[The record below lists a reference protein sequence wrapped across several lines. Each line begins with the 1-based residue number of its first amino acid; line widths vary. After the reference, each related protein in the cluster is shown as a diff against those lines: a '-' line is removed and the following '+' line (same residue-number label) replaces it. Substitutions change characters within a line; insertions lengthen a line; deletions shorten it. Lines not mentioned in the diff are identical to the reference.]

1 MAARS
6 CSSGSGWRESTE
18 SSCIVASK
26 VPDDFW
32 ATYSMSHRGSL
43 PWCRIVLADLLP
55 GSFDFSK
62 PHGVLCGKS
71 VEVPSWESGA
81 TASSFPFWVISL
93 VQKASGGFR
102 EVAEVYA
109 RRTNGSRAENQA
121 GGGSLTRL
129 IAEAVGEA
137 TSNMQYL
144 TYITNVSAYYKEQ
157 IIRLFT
163 QTSYSGRLHTI

>member
-1 MAARS
+1 M
-6 CSSGSGWRESTE
+6 
-18 SSCIVASK
+18 
-26 VPDDFW
+26 
-32 ATYSMSHRGSL
+32 
-43 PWCRIVLADLLP
+43 
-55 GSFDFSK
+55 
-62 PHGVLCGKS
+62 
-71 VEVPSWESGA
+71 
-81 TASSFPFWVISL
+81 
-93 VQKASGGFR
+93 QKASGGFR